1 MSVIAE
7 YVLGP
12 AKLTLAETLAAVDVR
27 LAVERTVGTDPTE
40 PVLFVWVEGDVE
52 SFDAALAADPT
63 VTEPT
68 LLSSSGSK
76 RLYRLQ
82 LTGEVPVVTYPEIV
96 RLGGRRL
103 ETRYEGGWWHART
116 RFPDLAAFEAYAA
129 YLEAHGVEHRVVR
142 RYAADGSD
150 REFDGLTDAQRETL
164 ALAYRR
170 GYFSVPREVTA
181 AELADELGVSN
192 QAVSERLRRGYAR
205 LVERGI
211 GP

>member
-1 MSVIAE
+1 MSVIVE
-7 YVLGP
+7 YALAP
-12 AKLTLAETLAAVDVR
+12 PNLTLAETFATVDVR
-27 LAVERTVGTDPTE
+27 LSIERTVGTDPSE
-40 PVLFVWVEGDVE
+40 PVLFTWVETDR
-52 SFDAALAADPT
+52 FDAFEAAMEADPT
-63 VTEPT
+63 VADPT
-68 LLSSSGSK
+68 VLSRSDK

-82 LTGEVPVVTYPEIV
+82 VTGEAPVVTYPEIV

-103 ETRYEGGWWHART
+103 KARYEDGWWHART
-116 RFPDLAAFEAYAA
+116 RFPDLASFETYRR
-129 YLEAHGVEHRVVR
+129 YLEANGVEHRVVSQ
-142 RYAADGSD
+142 YAADGTD

-181 AELADELGVSN
+181 TELADELGISN